1 MSEYTPTTEAI
12 IFAYTENKYAAQGID
27 YGAAEEAVAREEVM
41 TWLDAHDAEVRD
53 GVVAEEPGW
62 EYGTEYDIDA
72 NESVFTATH
81 SEEMARK
88 WVAESPHDTGLVR
101 RRKAGPWVPVDN

>member
-1 MSEYTPTTEAI
+1 MRTDREKQADQ
-12 IFAYTENKYAAQGID
+12 YAWTHGDSQTRADFLAGWD
-27 YGAAEEAVAREEVM
+27 AA
-41 TWLDAHDAEVRD
+41 VRD
-53 GVVAEEPGW
+53 SVVSEEPEW

-101 RRKAGPWVPVDN
+101 RRKAGPWLPVEQKGPNDAEPR